1 MGRYIMSLYKEF
13 VIIVEEA
20 VQILLS
26 QKNRIKDSLATNR
39 RLEKEFEHHVLLA
52 LIGASKGTDFTFDAM
67 ESAHAFPDIIA
78 EHKTGVC
85 FGVEVK
91 TAKGWT
97 TNGNSIESSISDSRI
112 EEIIVVFCKTEEPI
126 DIIFKNYEEA
136 ISGVQVTHSPRFV
149 LNMASEDKGILVDMG
164 LSYSQFK
171 KLEIKEKIR
180 LVREWYVKKGRDKN
194 KWWIY

>member
-1 MGRYIMSLYKEF
+1 MSLYDEF
-13 VIIVEEA
+13 LIVIEEA
-20 VQILLS
+20 VSILRS
-26 QKNRIKDSLATNR
+26 QKTRIKDSLATNR

-52 LIGASKGTDFTFDAM
+52 LIGASKGTGFIFNAM
-67 ESAHAFPDIIA
+67 ESPHAFPDIIA
-78 EHKTGVC
+78 EHKNGYC

-97 TNGNSIESSISDSRI
+97 TNGNSIESSISDNRI
-112 EEIIVVFCKTEEPI
+112 KEIVVIFCKTEDPVEI
-126 DIIFKNYEEA
+126 AFKSYEDA

-149 LNMASEDKGILVDMG
+149 LNMMSQDKGILIDMG
-164 LSYSQFK
+164 LSYQQFK
-171 KLEIKEKIR
+171 NLDVQDKVR